1 MTLPLRRWRPE
12 TWRGF
17 RRDLL
22 LLPVAA
28 AETAAMYPVTGP
40 TETFLYGVTVAA
52 LFVRRRFPLPVLV
65 TALPVTFAGHLLI
78 APMVAMYQAAR
89 SLERRWAVY
98 GWSLAFFL
106 AALGPWWPS
115 VLGTWQTRNDAL
127 FGVLS
132 SALMTIG
139 PTAMGQ
145 LSRARRQLADHIE
158 ELSRAHRREAE
169 LIAERAVVAERARLA
184 REMHDVVS
192 YQVSLMTVQA
202 GALERTAEEPAARET
217 ASVIRGLGATAL
229 RELRGLLGVL
239 RSTPGD
245 TALRP
250 RLTALP
256 DLVAGS
262 GLDARLDAD
271 LPALDALKWP
281 PEVEETA
288 YRTVQEALTNA
299 RKHAPGASVTV
310 SLNLL
315 RDTGRTALAIEIANT
330 ATPAGTQTTPL
341 PSGGHGLT
349 GLRERAEQLGGEFTA
364 GPTDGGFR
372 VRAVLP
378 ATR

>member
-1 MTLPLRRWRPE
+1 M
-12 TWRGF
+12 
-17 RRDLL
+17 
-22 LLPVAA
+22 AA
-28 AETAAMYPVTGP
+28 AETAAMYPVAGP
-40 TETFLYGVTVAA
+40 AETALYAVTVAA
-52 LFVRRRFPLPVLV
+52 LFVRRRFPVPALV
-65 TALPVTFAGHLLI
+65 TALPVTFGGHLLI
-78 APMVAMYQAAR
+78 APMVAMYQVSR
-89 SLERRWAVY
+89 SLEQRRAVY

-106 AALGPWWPS
+106 TALGPWWPS
-115 VLGTWQTRNDAL
+115 VLGAWHTRDDALL

-132 SALMTIG
+132 SALMTAG

-250 RLTALP
+250 RLGALP
-256 DLVAGS
+256 ELVARS

-281 PEVEETA
+281 AEVEEAA
-288 YRTVQEALTNA
+288 YRTVQEALTNV
-299 RKHAPGASVTV
+299 RKHAEGAAVTV
-310 SLNLL
+310 GLDVV
-315 RDTGRTALAIEIANT
+315 RGDGPAALVVKVVNSAA
-330 ATPAGTQTTPL
+330 PGGTEAAAAL

-349 GLRERAEQLGGEFTA
+349 GLRERAEQLGGTLEA
-364 GPTDGGFR
+364 GPAEGGFR
-372 VRAVLP
+372 VRAFLP
-378 ATR
+378 AGPPETPDAP